1 MKEKFDLRTLEGSK
15 RIFRISVVAVIL
27 FSFFAYMF
35 ACNWGR
41 VKISELNIDSRGSV
55 MQATMYTPTN
65 TNSESNLPCVI
76 FTHGLSCNHST
87 VNPFAEEL
95 AKRGFAVL
103 SVSTYGSGESETSD
117 MSDPSFGMY
126 DALQY
131 VRTLNYV
138 DKTRIGMIGHSQG
151 SKNTSAAVDMLQKT
165 HPFLRQ

>member
-65 TNSESNLPCVI
+65 TNSESSVRDLYPRI
-76 FTHGLSCNHST
+76 
-87 VNPFAEEL
+87 EL
-95 AKRGFAVL
+95 QPQYRKPLCGRTCQKRFRRAQRFYL
-103 SVSTYGSGESETSD
+103 R
-117 MSDPSFGMY
+117 
-126 DALQY
+126 LRR
-131 VRTLNYV
+131 VRNFRYE
-138 DKTRIGMIGHSQG
+138 
-151 SKNTSAAVDMLQKT
+151 
-165 HPFLRQ
+165 